1 MVRIPHSSYSFGL
14 YIGFFCAYLIVGHL
28 LSNFA
33 FQSQIVPIWLPAG
46 IALVGCYLWWWR
58 FIPAVFIA
66 SFAFNYSVQTSI
78 DDITLSTEQGIG
90 LSLISIGASLQAF
103 VGSALLRYWLGHP
116 LRQASNIKILYF
128 IFVVGIFVN
137 LISSSIGTFSL
148 TVFSPAYSM
157 KNYWNNFLYWW
168 LGDSL
173 GVLLVAPFLLSFFS
187 TKESEI
193 NLKRSRV
200 LIVST
205 SSFLFLS
212 ILVLTGFFIDFS
224 NENTKKST
232 VREVR
237 SIENGLYRELNNST
251 VQLQNLASYIQN
263 TDSISRIDFAQVVS
277 KLTDNQPTIAAMS
290 WNPVILQEEKIKHQV
305 ELKNIYDKDVI
316 IRGESLLSS
325 DPVVYV
331 RLIFPEESNDKAIG
345 FNVFSNQDRKKTL
358 IDAEMNFQAKATP
371 IIQLVQS
378 KYNKP
383 AYLMF
388 FPIFKGNKNLRGYV
402 AGVFLAEDMILKAL
416 DFSETKRFNYELYEA
431 GKDHWFSANNDG
443 DILKGSGD
451 AEKLE
456 FKLSGQIWHLYLQA
470 NTEYLSQQKSQSYLL
485 LFFLE
490 FVIVAF
496 IMLFILMVNS
506 RQIYLNE
513 QVAEKTQSLNR
524 AVEDAN
530 LANSAKSR
538 FLANMSHEIRTPMN
552 AVIGFSRLAKESGDL
567 SVVQDYLEKIE
578 ISSDFLLNIVDDILD
593 ISKIEADKLVLS
605 HENFDIHQSLHRLNS
620 LFYSQAESKGLTWS
634 LINNIPKTLMF
645 KGDQVRLDQVLVN
658 LCSNALKFTQS
669 GSINIVADVNII
681 NKNKNQIIVRV
692 QDSGIGISDG
702 NKDKV
707 FSAFTQADE
716 STSRQFG
723 GTGLGLALSK
733 ELSRLMAGD
742 ISIVDNKGGGTEFIF
757 QCLMDTADAY
767 FDFQK
772 IVKDQLDI
780 IEEKENSNTTILSDS
795 KGSLQQGAVQ
805 SSEHEV
811 MPIAAK
817 HLLVAED
824 NEINRLVIEAI
835 LENEGITADIV
846 NNGQLAVDKIQERA
860 YDAVLMDCQ
869 MPVMDGY
876 TATAAIR
883 SIPGYENIPI
893 FALTADATTESKV
906 RAKKVGFTGHLSKPI
921 RVEDLMNALNHM

>member
-1 MVRIPHSSYSFGL
+1 
-14 YIGFFCAYLIVGHL
+14 
-28 LSNFA
+28 
-33 FQSQIVPIWLPAG
+33 
-46 IALVGCYLWWWR
+46 
-58 FIPAVFIA
+58 
-66 SFAFNYSVQTSI
+66 
-78 DDITLSTEQGIG
+78 
-90 LSLISIGASLQAF
+90 
-103 VGSALLRYWLGHP
+103 
-116 LRQASNIKILYF
+116 
-128 IFVVGIFVN
+128 
-137 LISSSIGTFSL
+137 
-148 TVFSPAYSM
+148 
-157 KNYWNNFLYWW
+157 
-168 LGDSL
+168 
-173 GVLLVAPFLLSFFS
+173 
-187 TKESEI
+187 
-193 NLKRSRV
+193 
-200 LIVST
+200 
-205 SSFLFLS
+205 
-212 ILVLTGFFIDFS
+212 
-224 NENTKKST
+224 
-232 VREVR
+232 
-237 SIENGLYRELNNST
+237 
-251 VQLQNLASYIQN
+251 
-263 TDSISRIDFAQVVS
+263 
-277 KLTDNQPTIAAMS
+277 
-290 WNPVILQEEKIKHQV
+290 
-305 ELKNIYDKDVI
+305 
-316 IRGESLLSS
+316 
-325 DPVVYV
+325 
-331 RLIFPEESNDKAIG
+331 
-345 FNVFSNQDRKKTL
+345 
-358 IDAEMNFQAKATP
+358 MNFQAKATP

-378 KYNKP
+378 KSNKP
-383 AYLMF
+383 TYLMF

-431 GKDHWFSANNDG
+431 GKDHWFSENNDG

-456 FKLSGQIWHLYLQA
+456 FKLSGQVWHLYLQA

-552 AVIGFSRLAKESGDL
+552 AVIGFSRLAKESSDL

-605 HENFDIHQSLHRLNS
+605 HDNFDIHQSLHRLNS
-620 LFYSQAESKGLTWS
+620 FFYSQAESKGLTWS

-883 SIPGYENIPI
+883 SILGYENIPI

>member
-1 MVRIPHSSYSFGL
+1 MVRMPHSSYSFGL

-90 LSLISIGASLQAF
+90 LSLISMGASLQAF

-443 DILKGSGD
+443 GVLKGSGD

-733 ELSRLMAGD
+733 ELSRLMVGD